1 MKHLLLFFAVI
12 APFVPDFSGTG
23 STGVLGQITLA
34 DKLMIPA
41 FAILAMIARKL
52 PSTPME
58 PFVRPL
64 IAFLLI
70 ALVSSVSVPLR
81 FPTADPNVAVMGV
94 LRMAKFS
101 GYALLA
107 FASLRCFASPSYRKT
122 VVAAWAVGVVLM
134 SGVLVYQAMI
144 LDQGLRG
151 LQRMDLL
158 FGNPTSVAL
167 ACIVVTSL
175 SVLFSGSLSGRGNW
189 VLAAV
194 TTAAVIGMVFSQ
206 GRGGWISL
214 LLGAGFMV
222 RKIRVRYVVTA
233 LSIGLIVATAAANS
247 QSVKRNLER
256 LIVEETDYSV
266 SGEDAESTVDDGG
279 RIQTWVHESAKLA
292 EHPLLGFGIF
302 HRGGASPLWS
312 TGSHNFFLQ
321 MFLESG
327 LLGGGAF
334 LWFVWTLWRA
344 TQTLQGQAR
353 IGARAVLLTMVSGA
367 MGGEYFYGDAPLY
380 CFLIA
385 LWMLAV
391 PAGLGT
397 PTVEP
402 IEPAVGGRRRTFQPR
417 RSESANSERS
427 GMPASASA
435 SAPPSPRSTTQSAPS
450 T

>member
-1 MKHLLLFFAVI
+1 MKQLLLFFAII
-12 APFVPDFSGTG
+12 APFVPDIGEGAATDA
-23 STGVLGQITLA
+23 LEQITLA
-34 DKLMIPA
+34 DKLLVPA
-41 FAILAMIARKL
+41 FVTLAMFARRL
-52 PSTPME
+52 PPTPLE
-58 PFVRPL
+58 RYARPL
-64 IAFLLI
+64 LAFVLI
-70 ALVSSVSVPLR
+70 ALISSVSVPLR
-81 FPTADPNVAVMGV
+81 FPAADPRVAVMGV
-94 LRMAKFS
+94 LRVAKFS

-107 FASLRCFASPSYRKT
+107 FASLRCFASLKYRKT
-122 VVAAWAVGVVLM
+122 VLAGWGSGVVLI
-134 SGVLVYQAMI
+134 SGVLVYQAVI

-151 LQRMDLL
+151 STQTDLL
-158 FGNPTSVAL
+158 LGNPTSVAL

-175 SVLFSGSLSGRGNW
+175 SVLFSGSLSRGGNW

-222 RKIRVRYVVTA
+222 RKIRVRYVITA

-247 QSVKRNLER
+247 QSVTRNLER
-256 LIVEETDYSV
+256 LIVEEKDYSV
-266 SGEDAESTVDDGG
+266 SGDDAESSVDDGG

-321 MFLESG
+321 MFLEAG

-334 LWFVWTLWRA
+334 LWFFWNLWKA
-344 TQTLQGQAR
+344 TQTLQGQPR
-353 IGARAVLLTMVSGA
+353 IGTRAVLLTMLSGA
-367 MGGEYFYGDAPLY
+367 MGGEYLYGDAPLY

-385 LWMLAV
+385 LWMLTIPAEFGIPASV
-391 PAGLGT
+391 PT
-397 PTVEP
+397 EPT
-402 IEPAVGGRRRTFQPR
+402 GGRRRRTVQPR

-427 GMPASASA
+427 GMPASARA

>member
-1 MKHLLLFFAVI
+1 MKHFLLFFAVI
-12 APFVPDFSGTG
+12 APFVPDIARAG
-23 STGVLGQITLA
+23 STGGLGQITLA
-34 DKLMIPA
+34 DKLLVPA
-41 FAILAMIARKL
+41 FVTLAMFARRL

-107 FASLRCFASPSYRKT
+107 FASLRCFASPTYRKT

-134 SGVLVYQAMI
+134 SGVLVYQALI

-175 SVLFSGSLSGRGNW
+175 SVLFSGSLSRRGSW

-194 TTAAVIGMVFSQ
+194 TTTAVIGMVFSQ
-206 GRGGWISL
+206 GRGGWLSL
-214 LLGAGFMV
+214 LIGAGFMV

-233 LSIGLIVATAAANS
+233 LSIGLIVATAASNS
-247 QSVKRNLER
+247 QSVNRNLER

-266 SGEDAESTVDDGG
+266 SGEEAESTLDDGG
-279 RIQTWVHESAKLA
+279 RIQTWVHEGAKLA

-334 LWFVWTLWRA
+334 LWFFWTLWRA
-344 TQTLQGQAR
+344 TQRLQGQAG
-353 IGARAVLLTMVSGA
+353 IGTRAVILTVVSGA
-367 MGGEYFYGDAPLY
+367 LGGEYLYGDAPLY
-380 CFLIA
+380 CFIIA
-385 LWMLAV
+385 LWPLAL
-391 PAGLGT
+391 PAEFGAPAADALGR
-397 PTVEP
+397 
-402 IEPAVGGRRRTFQPR
+402 ISGRRKRPAQTR
-417 RSESANSERS
+417 RSESINSDRS

-435 SAPPSPRSTTQSAPS
+435 SEPPSPRSTTQSAPS